1 MHVYGYGNG
10 NHLARVFTGC
20 VWTAQYTFI
29 LCTHMATRTKTGY
42 KNKYTFFR
50 STPRSVCVPW
60 YQYQYKKNK
69 TCINFYSVRPM
80 KCCVHVLH
88 VSQPSMFNTL
98 ETFPSPP
105 TFYGLLFPQYEHVVQ
120 LPHLNG
126 LHHHWFHPL

>member
-1 MHVYGYGNG
+1 MLPICIALKIISTIENIFFILYVYYCHL
-10 NHLARVFTGC
+10 NHLFC
-20 VWTAQYTFI
+20 QI
-29 LCTHMATRTKTGY
+29 LVVTPIHTCTCI
-42 KNKYTFFR
+42 